1 MNRSCESCG
10 NPDDE
15 MVLVQRVYADPN
27 RPEVP
32 ERVEDTA
39 ELWCLSCA
47 SQYPH
52 QPADGES
59 G

>member
-1 MNRSCESCG
+1 MKRSCESCG

-15 MVLVQRVYADPN
+15 LLLVQRVYLDPS
-27 RPEVP
+27 RPGEIDRIEVTP
-32 ERVEDTA
+32 

-52 QPADGES
+52 QPVDS

>member
-1 MNRSCESCG
+1 MEQACESCG

-15 MVLVQRVYADPN
+15 LLLVRRVYLDPA
-27 RPEVP
+27 RPGHV

-39 ELWCLSCA
+39 ELWCLSCT

-52 QPADGES
+52 QPVEG